1 MRIGGGVHDCFIYS
15 ISTRPV
21 HPEYI
26 RRQEGLGHRLMITS
40 QRTLG
45 GLFGV
50 LLLGC
55 VAFAVP
61 VAPNSTNAL
70 ILTPNLTHLGGN
82 VQDAKRFPLE
92 GQLLTPGDP
101 LGQDIQNWLESHGNF
116 LAPMGAYLQSLMDSF
131 FGNEEMS

>member
-26 RRQEGLGHRLMITS
+26 RRQEGRGHRFMITS
-40 QRTLG
+40 QCTLG
-45 GLFGV
+45 WLFGV

-92 GQLLTPGDP
+92 GQLLTAGDP
-101 LGQDIQNWLESHGNF
+101 LGQDIQNWLESHGGF
-116 LAPMGAYLQSLMDSF
+116 LAPLGAYLQSLMDSF
-131 FGNEEMS
+131 FANEEMS

>member
-1 MRIGGGVHDCFIYS
+1 MGPRF
-15 ISTRPV
+15 
-21 HPEYI
+21 
-26 RRQEGLGHRLMITS
+26 MITS
-40 QRTLG
+40 QRFLG

-50 LLLGC
+50 LLLLGC

-82 VQDAKRFPLE
+82 IADVQDAKRFPFE

-116 LAPMGAYLQSLMDSF
+116 LAPMGAYLQSLLDSL